1 MAEESRYLMEADA
14 GGPVYL
20 DPFEVAETRFRGNVP
35 LNVLGAMQVTAPPL
49 SSVLGVTPGPSG
61 SIRNVGTGT
70 IIGRG
75 DPSNVTTV
83 TDLSTTP
90 STPTTDTRS
99 TSQIISETIES
110 ELARERSR
118 LNRDLSK
125 AELDALV
132 DRVLSANT
140 SPSRNIDLSPNTGS
154 RAPGQFPLILP
165 LPIDPALAAALT
177 AAGVLLGSGGGG
189 GAPSGSTSGAT
200 GATTG
205 STGPTGGSTGPTG
218 GSTGPTGANTGA
230 VKGPRESTNPQTGG
244 PGQTIVIGSIITRS
258 DGDYRVEQ
266 DENGQIIY
274 VPVNR
279 PSGPTGPT
287 GPSGSTGPG
296 GEVSGPG
303 SGVIFVGSG
312 PTGVIGGGY
321 TGPFEGMP
329 DESWNVNTGSTGP
342 TGPPESCPTPEMTIL
357 MSDGS
362 SVPAGDVRPGMW
374 VYTAHEHTGK
384 WGSFKVVQASIH
396 QAERLKIDTE
406 RGSISCST
414 SHKFKTYGGWI
425 EAKDIK
431 VGSVISDHRVIAVE
445 PIGVG
450 DVVSLTIDDA
460 HTYICEGLLSHNKTP
475 IEEIGIIPVVRP
487 SGPTGS
493 TGSTGSIQFTI
504 NPAVATPITVKTPDL
519 NRDLLRE
526 GRISS
531 PALRE
536 TAGSTLGSY
545 GMLAGQPGQ
554 YDVGNFANLLGQL
567 GAYNPQLTQIATQ
580 QTIEG
585 QRALREANIA
595 DVQRLSQAA
604 MEAQRAANP
613 ELYSTLGS
621 YLPAA
626 QGMLA
631 SDLARLQGGGRLTAE
646 EIRSAQQ
653 SAREAGL
660 ARGREM
666 DQSTIAAE
674 VLNRDAL
681 MRAREAQAR
690 TNVQQSMQNVYG
702 GIGAAQAAT
711 FNPFATLL
719 GQQYGMQTANI
730 GSNQA
735 LFGQGTGFTSGQF
748 SNPFV
753 QGLLNPYSA
762 YAQDV
767 YGSNFNAAN
776 ARAIAEANANAAAQ
790 GANQQLIGNLAGK
803 VFEYAVPEFGKLF
816 GGG

>member
-1 MAEESRYLMEADA
+1 MADDFSLYAD
-14 GGPVYL
+14 GGTRTKL
-20 DPFEVAETRFRGNVP
+20 DPFIVGEDRLGSGTLAD
-35 LNVLGAMQVTAPPL
+35 VLGNARVAGFTTSTNLLGAQPVSTGGGAP
-49 SSVLGVTPGPSG
+49 
-61 SIRNVGTGT
+61 IGT
-70 IIGRG
+70 I
-75 DPSNVTTV
+75 
-83 TDLSTTP
+83 
-90 STPTTDTRS
+90 TPTTGVIGGANVKPTNVGATLDERLRTPEGREAEINDRIAAAGGLTKISKEQLQGIVDTVYDLAGRFESGEYDPTSRS
-99 TSQIISETIES
+99 PRQGGTPFVI
-110 ELARERSR
+110 
-118 LNRDLSK
+118 
-125 AELDALV
+125 
-132 DRVLSANT
+132 
-140 SPSRNIDLSPNTGS
+140 
-154 RAPGQFPLILP
+154 P
-165 LPIDPALAAALT
+165 LPIDPGVAAILT
-177 AAGVLLGSGGGG
+177 AAGILLGSGGGS
-189 GAPSGSTSGAT
+189 A
-200 GATTG
+200 
-205 STGPTGGSTGPTG
+205 STGPTGGSTGATG
-218 GSTGPTGANTGA
+218 AASTGATGSTTGVT
-230 VKGPRESTNPQTGG
+230 KGPSESVTPTTGG
-244 PGQTIVIGSIITRS
+244 PGSPIVIGSIVSRA

-266 DENGQIIY
+266 DSNGQIIY

-279 PSGPTGPT
+279 PSGPTGST
-287 GPSGSTGPG
+287 GPSGATGPG

-303 SGVIFVGSG
+303 TGVIFVGSG
-312 PTGVIGGGY
+312 PTGVIGGTY

-329 DESWNVNTGSTGP
+329 DESWNVKDPEPTGP

-357 MSDGS
+357 MSDGA
-362 SVPAGDVRPGMW
+362 SVPAGEVRPGMW

-531 PALRE
+531 PALKE
-536 TAGSTLGSY
+536 TAASTISNY
-545 GMLAGQPGQ
+545 GALAGQPGQ
-554 YDVGNFANLLGQL
+554 YDIQAFQNLIGLLGDIT
-567 GAYNPQLTQIATQ
+567 PQLTKIATE
-580 QTIEG
+580 QTVEG
-585 QRALREANIA
+585 NRAIREASLA
-595 DVQRLSQAA
+595 DVQRLSPAA
-604 MEAQRAANP
+604 MEAYRAANP
-613 ELYSTLGS
+613 ELYSTLGT

-626 QGMLA
+626 TGMLA
-631 SDLARLQGGGRLTAE
+631 SDLDRLRQGGRLTAE
-646 EIRSAQQ
+646 EVRSAQQ

-666 DQSTIAAE
+666 DQSAVAAE

-681 MRAREAQAR
+681 SRAREAQAR
-690 TNVQQSMQNVYG
+690 ANVQQSMQNVYG
-702 GIGAAQAAT
+702 GIGAAQAAS

-719 GQQYGMQTANI
+719 GGQYGMQTANV
-730 GSNQA
+730 GTNQA

-753 QGLLNPYSA
+753 QGLLNPYSP
-762 YAQDV
+762 YAADV

-776 ARAIAEANANAAAQ
+776 ARAITEAMSNASAQ
-790 GANQQLIGNLAGK
+790 GANQQLIGNIAGQILQ
-803 VFEYAVPEFGKLF
+803 YAIPGFASIFKPGT
-816 GGG
+816 